1 MRRFLP
7 MIFLVCAGAVA
18 DAHAEAFVDH
28 ADLPPLKTVQEV
40 MANNSRVQVAEA
52 GIRLEQANARKLNA
66 GPYEA
71 SARLTQK
78 RRAVDNGSNFNEWE
92 AALERGLRLP
102 GKAEIDRQLG
112 AQGISQSRL
121 AYGDA
126 LHEAGRS
133 LLRLWFAWRE
143 QEAQVKQWQRQV
155 EAFAEQSRIVKRR
168 VEAGDAPRME
178 ASLSEAAQ
186 AQAEYALRQAR
197 LRAQSAATELA
208 QRFAGL
214 NLSDDVP
221 WVTPEPLEQGLDYWR
236 EKILEHNHELAFVRG
251 ETQRARLHVSRAGAD
266 KTPDPSV
273 GVSYGSERSGEER
286 IAGVFLSIPLPGEA
300 RAASESGA
308 IAQSEVAARNEAAT
322 TNRINAEIITA
333 YNAAVAGYDSW
344 NSAQS
349 AADGMQHNAELIARA
364 YALGEMNL
372 SEVLTARRQALEA
385 SLAASLAMLGA
396 RESRYRLLLD
406 AHQLWPLDADEEE
419 GGGAEHA
426 HY

>member
-1 MRRFLP
+1 
-7 MIFLVCAGAVA
+7 MIFLACAGAAA
-18 DAHAEAFVDH
+18 DTRAGTFVEY
-28 ADLPPLKTVQEV
+28 ADLPPFKTVQEAL
-40 MANNSRVQVAEA
+40 ANNPRVQAAEA
-52 GIRLEQANARKLNA
+52 GIRLEQANARKLDA

-71 SARLTQK
+71 SARLGRK
-78 RRAVDNGSNFNEWE
+78 RRAVDNGGNFNEWE

-112 AQGISQSRL
+112 TQGINQSRL

-126 LHEAGRS
+126 LHETGRS

-143 QEAQVKQWQRQV
+143 QEAQARQWQRQV
-155 EAFAEQSRIVKRR
+155 EVFAEQSRIVKHR
-168 VEAGDAPRME
+168 VEAGDAPRLE
-178 ASLSEAAQ
+178 LSLSEAAQ

-197 LRAQSAATELA
+197 LRAQSAATELM

-236 EKILEHNHELAFVRG
+236 EKILEHNHELALMRG

-273 GVSYGSERSGEER
+273 GVSYSSERSGEER

-322 TNRINAEIITA
+322 VSRVNAEITTA
-333 YNAAVAGYDSW
+333 YNTAVAGYESW
-344 NSAQS
+344 QSAQS
-349 AADGMQHNAELIARA
+349 AADGMQRNAELIARA

-396 RESRYRLLLD
+396 RESRYRLMLD
-406 AHQLWPLDADEEE
+406 AHQLWLLDVDEEGE
-419 GGGAEHA
+419 GGAGHT